1 MDRLK
6 YAEQGKE
13 KPGRGFNTSDY
24 MRTDEFTMTFRTEQY
39 RTLLKVR
46 HSTAAVHCKVCK
58 TSLQRFPKQRP
69 ANSPMLAADSLTML
83 PACNRS
89 ITIPRTGRV
98 TLFVLV

>member
-46 HSTAAVHCKVCK
+46 HSMAAAHCSVCR
-58 TSLQRFPKQRP
+58 TSLP
-69 ANSPMLAADSLTML
+69 N
-83 PACNRS
+83 
-89 ITIPRTGRV
+89 
-98 TLFVLV
+98 

>member
-39 RTLLKVR
+39 RTLLKVW
-46 HSTAAVHCKVCK
+46 HSTAAAHCRVYRVP
-58 TSLQRFPKQRP
+58 LQRFAKQRSALAP
-69 ANSPMLAADSLTML
+69 VFAADGSRML
-83 PACNRS
+83 SAWCSS
-89 ITIPRTGRV
+89 ITWMVHV
-98 TLFVLV
+98 TLFVIV

>member
-1 MDRLK
+1 MRQGAPYVDRLK

-46 HSTAAVHCKVCK
+46 HCMAAARCRVCRI
-58 TSLQRFPKQRP
+58 SLQWFLKQRF
-69 ANSPMLAADSLTML
+69 ALAPMLAADGSTML
-83 PACNRS
+83 SA
-89 ITIPRTGRV
+89 
-98 TLFVLV
+98 